1 MATRCLL
8 AGKLCRLPG
17 THSPSS
23 GWVKM
28 HIEQSLKRQRQMPW
42 RITEFPAMF
51 GLYEHSQNIL
61 CELTQLTHQVQL
73 KLADA
78 KCANPHA
85 LSPFSPG
92 KVS

>member
-1 MATRCLL
+1 
-8 AGKLCRLPG
+8 
-17 THSPSS
+17 
-23 GWVKM
+23 
-28 HIEQSLKRQRQMPW
+28 MPW

-61 CELTQLTHQVQL
+61 CELTQLTRQVQL

-78 KCANPHA
+78 KCANPLA